1 MSKLLPGGVLPKL
14 GLLGLMGLAVGLV
27 LARGA
32 GLELSPALRW
42 GVFVVSLVIAV
53 WLTLAY
59 WRQIDE
65 AAREAQ
71 KSAWFWGSGSGAIL
85 GFAAVTAL
93 AMRDPALGGWVAPD
107 APAAVLVQAGAIAVL
122 ASQLVGFFIAW
133 AIWWWR
139 MR

>member
-1 MSKLLPGGVLPKL
+1 MPKFMPSGVPAKL
-14 GLLGLMGLAVGLV
+14 GLIGLVGLAAGLA

-32 GLELSPALRW
+32 GLDIAPGLRW
-42 GVFVVSLVIAV
+42 GVLAVSMILAV
-53 WLTLAY
+53 WLTLGY

-71 KSAWFWGSGSGAIL
+71 KSAWFWGSGVGAMV
-85 GFAAVTAL
+85 GFVGVSWLAV
-93 AMRDPALGGWVAPD
+93 RDPTLGGWLSAD
-107 APAAVLVQAGAIAVL
+107 ASAASLIQAGGVAVL
-122 ASQLVGFFIAW
+122 ACQCVGFFIAW